1 LFNTRFAVHT
11 NFVQSTATRFSP
23 SLKNI
28 VALGLL
34 RLPLALLEL
43 PLFVLLPKL
52 YNELFGLSLASVGA
66 VLLATRVLDAAL
78 DPFLGVWI
86 DRAQYKKSLS
96 YRFWIAAF
104 TPLLIVSFGALL
116 WPPEAWIGSQN
127 VALWLGSFSVFTYIA
142 YSVIS
147 ISYQAWG
154 AQWGNST
161 TERARVTTVREACG
175 LVGVLLAAIWLSP
188 DKRLALFA
196 TMIVFCAIAIV
207 ALFKLP
213 APTNITTTSTA
224 NKQSRSTAVTV
235 SPLGE
240 FKRLFRDVKFR
251 WLIGVFAI
259 NGIATAIPA
268 TLVLFFITDVVGA
281 SAKAP
286 MFLASY
292 FLAGA
297 FGMPA
302 WAWLAKRIGLKNT
315 WLVGM
320 LFAVLAFAGALGI
333 NRGDEQLFLGI
344 CIVTGLALGADL
356 AMPPALLSTLIA
368 SNIEQSTDHSNE
380 ATYFG
385 LWNLVTKLNLAIAAG
400 VGLPLLQW
408 IGYQPS
414 GGLAASSS
422 IRNVLALSLV
432 YAALPCALKLIAGA
446 ALLLAPLKEEPE
458 S

>member
-1 LFNTRFAVHT
+1 
-11 NFVQSTATRFSP
+11 VQTKSAQQSSRRVSP
-23 SLKNI
+23 SLKSI
-28 VALGLL
+28 VALGSL

-52 YNELFGLSLASVGA
+52 YNELFGLSLAAVGA
-66 VLLATRVLDAAL
+66 VLLATRFLDAIL

-86 DRAQYKKSLS
+86 DKSQAKQSRS

-104 TPLLIVSFGALL
+104 TPLLVLSFGALL
-116 WPPEAWIGSQN
+116 WPPETWAGSQN
-127 VALWLGSFSVFTYIA
+127 IALWLGGFSVLTYVA

-154 AQWGNST
+154 AQWGNT
-161 TERARVTTVREACG
+161 NAERAKITTVREACG

-196 TMIVFCAIAIV
+196 TMIAFCGVALV
-207 ALFKLP
+207 ALFSLP
-213 APTNITTTSTA
+213 PPRQAASVPTTTS
-224 NKQSRSTAVTV
+224 
-235 SPLGE
+235 PLAE
-240 FKRLFRDVKFR
+240 FKRLFDDTKFR

-281 SAKAP
+281 NEKAP
-286 MFLASY
+286 MFLAAY

-320 LFAVLAFAGALGI
+320 LFAVIAFAGALGI
-333 NRGDEQLFLGI
+333 NRGDDHLFLGI
-344 CIVTGLALGADL
+344 CVVTGLALGADL
-356 AMPPALLSTLIA
+356 AMPPALLATLIA
-368 SNIEQSTDHSNE
+368 SNAGQTPDQSKE

-385 LWNLVTKLNLAIAAG
+385 LWSLVTKMNLAIAAG
-400 VGLPLLQW
+400 LGLPLLQW
-408 IGYQPS
+408 IGYEPS
-414 GGLAASSS
+414 SLAGGNNM
-422 IRNVLALSLV
+422 RNVLALSLV
-432 YAALPCALKLIAGA
+432 YAALPCALKLIAGT

-458 S
+458 L